1 VPRCPAFTPAAAYSE
16 CWPRI
21 ARKAMPGNLEAL
33 SRQEALLDAEL
44 SHLKVTCLHG
54 ITDPVQT
61 DGASCVHVCRRSKRH
76 DHGLLP
82 RSSPT
87 SPLKHP
93 SGTQQFGWSAV
104 FVSCHRTLA
113 RRSALLTDCVS
124 NLCVRFRPCNPD
136 MPISERTTRKAG
148 TSRKK
153 ELRRRFVWRRLQA
166 SPQPHP
172 RSHCTHTHA
181 RTR

>member
-1 VPRCPAFTPAAAYSE
+1 
-16 CWPRI
+16 
-21 ARKAMPGNLEAL
+21 MPSHLEAL

-104 FVSCHRTLA
+104 FVPCHRTLA
-113 RRSALLTDCVS
+113 CRSALLTTVLTVCPIYACGSD
-124 NLCVRFRPCNPD
+124 RANPD
-136 MPISERTTRKAG
+136 MPVSERATRKAG

-153 ELRRRFVWRRLQA
+153 ELRGRFVWRSLQA

-172 RSHCTHTHA
+172 RSHCTHRHP